1 MCISDQT
8 LSILLRF
15 TLTNVLVLYQS
26 FPKNWPTFTPRDKMA
41 HWLEQYA
48 ESQDIIVWNNSR
60 IRPMPKYLD
69 KDRKW
74 NVIVDRNG
82 TSVELHPAHIIIA
95 AGTLGAPR
103 IPDVDGRREFL
114 GQTFHATEFIGAQP
128 FVGKRI
134 VVVGAGNTAADI
146 CQDLSV
152 RGAASVTMV
161 VRKSTCVT
169 SDKVW
174 NALANAAF
182 PEGVPTAI
190 SDFKKAATPYALIR
204 ASLIGKKEARLVHDK
219 DLHDGLRKAGLQ
231 LNEGADGSGQPIL
244 YYERF
249 GGDFARCSYA
259 PN

>member
-1 MCISDQT
+1 
-8 LSILLRF
+8 
-15 TLTNVLVLYQS
+15 
-26 FPKNWPTFTPRDKMA
+26 MA

-48 ESQDIIVWNNSR
+48 KSQDIIVWNKSR
-60 IRPMPKYLD
+60 IRPVPKYNS
-69 KDRKW
+69 KDHKW
-74 NVIVDRNG
+74 DVVVDRNG
-82 TSVELHPAHIIIA
+82 TSIELHPTHIIIA

-103 IPDVDGRREFL
+103 IPDVDGRQEFH
-114 GQTFHATEFIGAQP
+114 GQSFHATEFMGAQP
-128 FVGKRI
+128 FVGKRV
-134 VVVGAGNTAADI
+134 VVVGAGNTAADL

-174 NALANAAF
+174 NALVDEAF

-190 SDFKKAATPYALIR
+190 SDFKKAATPYALVR
-204 ASLIGKKEARLVHDK
+204 ASLIGLKEARLAHDK

-249 GGDFARCSYA
+249 GGGFSRRSFVQTWSLTFPARILYALDQLNNICAKTEIDFQGLM
-259 PN
+259 